1 VSGGGLGAERKKLQ
15 LVLKTTVSSAHGAT
29 SPRTGSHPGPF
40 TAGEKPD
47 SYRRNYVHYV
57 RSFVV
62 SGKGGDG
69 EDGEYE
75 GGSPKAEWGSSSR
88 REVVEIVVVV
98 VRVRVV

>member
-1 VSGGGLGAERKKLQ
+1 MSGGGLGAERKKLQ

-69 EDGEYE
+69 EDGDGEDGE
-75 GGSPKAEWGSSSR
+75 DADGVTAAGG
-88 REVVEIVVVV
+88 VEDDASNQQLL
-98 VRVRVV
+98 